1 MRNDLETQFILQ
13 EGKLSHR
20 SEGNIHWTQHE
31 QGADKSSSQS
41 GPQFPHRKI
50 RKKKNN
56 KKNNPF
62 TLFSTSPDHP
72 EQRPLHLIKNL
83 IGITDTAVTNVV
95 QLNVAQTR
103 STFQQRSHSLTSEL
117 LPSGQKQKNQGN
129 QETLTQSTGEK
140 LS

>member
-1 MRNDLETQFILQ
+1 MTWKRSLFCKRENYHIGLRGIFTGHNMNRELINLHPSLDLSSLTE
-13 EGKLSHR
+13 KLGR
-20 SEGNIHWTQHE
+20 
-31 QGADKSSSQS
+31 
-41 GPQFPHRKI
+41 
-50 RKKKNN
+50 KKNN

-103 STFQQRSHSLTSEL
+103 STFQQRSRSLTSEL